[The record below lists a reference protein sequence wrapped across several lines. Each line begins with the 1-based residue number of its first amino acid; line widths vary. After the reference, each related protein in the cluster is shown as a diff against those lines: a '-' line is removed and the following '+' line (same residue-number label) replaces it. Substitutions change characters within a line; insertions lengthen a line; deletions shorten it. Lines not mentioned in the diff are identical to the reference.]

1 VLEAPDWQRDSLQ
14 LVAKYRADAAHAAHV
29 AGLAE
34 QLLEA
39 TWCVNWL
46 QPADRPSLLA
56 AAYLHD
62 LGHVVDSE
70 YHHRH
75 SRYLVTHDATTAGWP
90 PSMRA
95 DVGLVVLNHRKRN
108 PRGLE
113 ALRRGEMKRIR
124 ALAAVLRLADVLD
137 RNHDQRVVLESLR
150 ARAAS
155 PVVEFTLSGV
165 DLQALEPH
173 LVRKA
178 TWAAQ
183 VWRKEL
189 VFSAEGRSVRVNSES
204 LNPS

>member
-1 VLEAPDWQRDSLQ
+1 MLDAADWKRDCLH
-14 LVAKYRADAAHAAHV
+14 LVAKYGADAAHAAHV
-29 AGLAE
+29 AGLAD

-39 TWCVNWL
+39 TWCLNWL

-62 LGHVVDSE
+62 LGRVVDAE

-75 SRYLVTHDATTAGWP
+75 SRYLVTHDVQTAGWP

-124 ALAAVLRLADVLD
+124 ALAAVLRLADVFD
-137 RNHDQRVVLESLR
+137 HAHDQRASLATLR
-150 ARAAS
+150 AKAAS

-173 LVRKA
+173 LIRKA

-189 VFSAEGRSVRVNSES
+189 VFSAGGRSIRVNSES
-204 LNPS
+204 RDLS